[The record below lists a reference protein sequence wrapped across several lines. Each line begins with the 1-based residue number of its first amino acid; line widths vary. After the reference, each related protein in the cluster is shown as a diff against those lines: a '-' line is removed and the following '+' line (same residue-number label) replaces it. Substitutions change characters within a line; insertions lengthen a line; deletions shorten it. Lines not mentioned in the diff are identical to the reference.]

1 MLFLN
6 LFSRYHKYI
15 FNYCFFLVLFSS
27 LSKTKQKLSELG
39 INYDFFKPVDVPE
52 ALIDKLDD
60 ITETADVKPK
70 KEVKEESKDLK
81 PEVEVKTEPGDIK
94 VDVETNK
101 RTKKQRKR
109 KHSKNIEVSNSNE
122 TLVKEAT
129 VKSDETE
136 VKSGNKQNKEDQ
148 KINKKQKEK
157 KQETKK
163 QKLEKAG
170 VKELENFISIKEP
183 DDSDS
188 SIDFDS
194 DEFNKM
200 IENEDDDDLLS
211 GDESEPEG
219 EINDESE
226 LDEEMTKVSPKK

>member
-1 MLFLN
+1 M
-6 LFSRYHKYI
+6 
-15 FNYCFFLVLFSS
+15 VLFSS

-122 TLVKEAT
+122 TLVKETT